1 MLGGGVRG
9 HHRPAV
15 EGTGLG
21 NHRGVGEE
29 KAVQQVDH
37 LVDDAPGHGIVR
49 AVELVLFHVFIDLCV
64 RVRAMRRH
72 VPHGQLRDT
81 KLIVNSFRTRG
92 RTAIQAQIRPC

>member
-37 LVDDAPGHGIVR
+37 LVDHAPGHGVVR
-49 AVELVLFHVFIDLCV
+49 AVEFDRVSFPVSYRLGVCV
-64 RVRAMRRH
+64 RALRRH
-72 VPHGQLRDT
+72 VPHGQLRET
-81 KLIVNSFRTRG
+81 PG
-92 RTAIQAQIRPC
+92 